1 MPVLPLLLVITAD
14 RVIAEPLRHDV
25 AAAGF
30 KAYYV
35 ETLDSAL
42 GVIAQ
47 WQFDAVLLHA
57 QGFEDALPHMLRR
70 LRDDV
75 GVPTLLVLDHGD
87 EERQLQAL
95 EAGAS
100 QVLVEPTSMRIV
112 ALQLHRLIDVSHHR
126 LPHEAA
132 EVRFGPLRLDPRR
145 AAATIGHV
153 QLALTGGEFELLLLL
168 ASRPGDLVHR
178 ETIARTLGRASNA
191 DTRRSADMHICRIRK
206 KLRDAGASSL
216 RVETVYGRGYCLRLE
231 GGELR
236 EENTARHAHAP
247 A

>member
-1 MPVLPLLLVITAD
+1 MPPSAPASAVDRPSFAIYEGPPSCGREALLPLVLVITAD
-14 RVIAEPLRHDV
+14 RFVADPLRHDL

-35 ETLDSAL
+35 ETLASAL
-42 GVIAQ
+42 GVVAQ

-57 QGFEDALPHMLRR
+57 QGFEDALPHMLGR

-75 GVPTLLVLDHGD
+75 GVPILLALDHGD

-112 ALQLHRLIDVSHHR
+112 ALQLHRLIDVSHQR

-153 QLALTGGEFELLLLL
+153 RLALTAGEFELLLLL

-178 ETIARTLGRASNA
+178 EAIARTLGRASNA
-191 DTRRSADMHICRIRK
+191 DARRSADMHICRIRR
-206 KLRDAGASSL
+206 KLREVAGHGL
-216 RVETVYGRGYCLRLE
+216 VVETV
-231 GGELR
+231 
-236 EENTARHAHAP
+236 
-247 A
+247 

>member
-1 MPVLPLLLVITAD
+1 MPVLPLLLVITAE
-14 RVIAEPLRHDV
+14 RVVAEGLRHDL

-35 ETLDSAL
+35 ETLESAL
-42 GVIAQ
+42 GVVAQ

-57 QGFEDALPHMLRR
+57 QGFEDALPHMLER

-75 GVPTLLVLDHGD
+75 GVPVLLALDHGD

-112 ALQLHRLIDVSHHR
+112 AAQLRRLIDVSHQR
-126 LPHEAA
+126 LRNDPA

-145 AAATIGHV
+145 AAATIGPV
-153 QLALTGGEFELLLLL
+153 QLPLTGGEFELLLLL

-178 ETIARTLGRASNA
+178 ETIARTLGRAGNA
-191 DTRRSADMHICRIRK
+191 DTRRSADMHICRIRR
-206 KLRDAGASSL
+206 KLRDVAGHGIV
-216 RVETVYGRGYCLRLE
+216 VETVYGRGYLLRM
-231 GGELR
+231 G
-236 EENTARHAHAP
+236 AP
-247 A
+247 RDDAEQHQAAEWSV

>member
-14 RVIAEPLRHDV
+14 RVVAEPLRHDL

-35 ETLDSAL
+35 ETLASAL
-42 GVIAQ
+42 GVVAQ
-47 WQFDAVLLHA
+47 WQFDAILLDA
-57 QGFEDALPHMLRR
+57 QGFDDALPHMLGR

-75 GVPTLLVLDHGD
+75 GVPLLLVLDHGD

-112 ALQLHRLIDVSHHR
+112 AAQLRRLIDVSHQR
-126 LPHEAA
+126 LHHEAA
-132 EVRFGPLRLDPRR
+132 EIRFGPLRLDPRR
-145 AAATIGHV
+145 AAATIGSAR
-153 QLALTGGEFELLLLL
+153 LALTGGEFELLLLL

-178 ETIARTLGRASNA
+178 ETIARTLGRTSNP
-191 DTRRSADMHICRIRK
+191 DTRRSADMYVCRIRR
-206 KLRDAGASSL
+206 KLREVAGHGIV
-216 RVETVYGRGYCLRLE
+216 VETVYGRGYLLRMGAPTRE
-231 GGELR
+231 AEELQAA
-236 EENTARHAHAP
+236 EWSV
-247 A
+247 

>member
-1 MPVLPLLLVITAD
+1 VLPLVLVITAD
-14 RVIAEPLRHDV
+14 HVVAQPLRHDL
-25 AAAGF
+25 ATAGF

-35 ETLDSAL
+35 ETLASAF
-42 GVIAQ
+42 GVVSQ

-57 QGFEDALPHMLRR
+57 QGFDDALPLMLGR

-75 GVPTLLVLDHGD
+75 GVPVLLVLDHGD
-87 EERQLQAL
+87 EERQIVAL

-112 ALQLHRLIDVSHHR
+112 TAQLRRLIDVSHQR
-126 LPHEAA
+126 LRHEAA

-145 AAATIGHV
+145 AAATIGQV

-178 ETIARTLGRASNA
+178 ETIARTLGRAGNA
-191 DTRRSADMHICRIRK
+191 DTRRSADMHICRIRR
-206 KLRDAGASSL
+206 KLRAVAGHGL
-216 RVETVYGRGYCLRLE
+216 VVETVYGRGYLLRM
-231 GGELR
+231 G
-236 EENTARHAHAP
+236 AP
-247 A
+247 AREAERQQAAEWSV